1 MSSLLQRHLVL
12 HICLHY
18 LLLLLL
24 LFLFIYLFTDLFI
37 YFVSNIVSVKLLY
50 TLILSDIT
58 SEFRIVAM
66 FAITDVQ
73 MLFSI

>member
-1 MSSLLQRHLVL
+1 
-12 HICLHY
+12 
-18 LLLLLL
+18 
-24 LFLFIYLFTDLFI
+24 LFALFIIVVVAVFIYLFIYLFTDLFI

>member
-1 MSSLLQRHLVL
+1 MFA
-12 HICLHY
+12 
-18 LLLLLL
+18 
-24 LFLFIYLFTDLFI
+24 LFIIVVVAVFIYLFIYLFTDLFI